1 MNHPRMPIVVNRY
14 LVQSLNRM
22 ACTINLHSVAYFEE
36 LQPEEQQEYLAAV
49 NKLYRMLGAVLQGYP
64 GVIPP
69 ENSLDQDTNPDLGS
83 GSEVVSENNATTDE
97 QVKQHQS

>member
-22 ACTINLHSVAYFEE
+22 ACTINLHSVAHFER

-49 NKLYRMLGAVLQGYP
+49 NKLYRMLGAVLQDYP
-64 GVIPP
+64 GVIPRKI
-69 ENSLDQDTNPDLGS
+69 
-83 GSEVVSENNATTDE
+83 V
-97 QVKQHQS
+97 